1 MTNFIGS
8 IQNFDTVV
16 IKWIFDRNIMF
27 VVPLTHDDMDYSCTN
42 DDKTKVMNGYKKY
55 WNILGYFQQKQ
66 LFRKN
71 DSEIRFGVENVIN
84 K

>member
-27 VVPLTHDDMDYSCTN
+27 VVPLTHDDMDYSCTS

-55 WNILGYFQQKQ
+55 CNILGYFQQKH
-66 LFRKN
+66 LLRKN
-71 DSEIRFGVENVIN
+71 YSEIRFGVENVIN